1 MSYWVHLFVQIEF
14 IVLFCVRV
22 ESLDTLERTN
32 AFLPLTEYTFLAN
45 KSCDFQTV
53 KKVKIRRRR
62 RTCADD
68 GDTTREILRQIVC
81 EEQSDECAICRK
93 ILSKGIPKGEIA
105 AVGAG
110 VHGYC
115 PRCSVS
121 NLSTRCCD
129 SKGIYKIVKDML
141 SRRKLLYLICA

>member
-1 MSYWVHLFVQIEF
+1 MGVFVCTNCYYSF
-14 IVLFCVRV
+14 IVQQVRV
-22 ESLDTLERTN
+22 EFIDTLERTN

-81 EEQSDECAICRK
+81 EEDSDECAICRK

-110 VHGYC
+110 VHGCC

-121 NLSTRCCD
+121 NFSTRCCD

>member
-1 MSYWVHLFVQIEF
+1 MGVFVCTNCYYSF
-14 IVLFCVRV
+14 IVQQVRV
-22 ESLDTLERTN
+22 EFIDTLERTN

-81 EEQSDECAICRK
+81 EEHSDECAICRK

-110 VHGYC
+110 VHGCC

-121 NLSTRCCD
+121 NFSTRCCD
-129 SKGIYKIVKDML
+129 SKGIYNIVKDML